1 MIQVIMKIKDKK
13 YSKKDLK
20 NLLPFPDCDSNKYS
34 RGTCN
39 IVAGSESYPGAS
51 TLASLSASKAGSG
64 YTHLFTHKSAKPIA
78 LAIMPSL
85 VVSSF
90 EDLSVEK
97 FDTEKPS
104 AYLVGPG
111 FSGEAS
117 EKKILLKILKET
129 DAPVVVDGG
138 ALSAFSSEEVRITVE
153 ERFNNG
159 LDTILTPHMGEA
171 RALLFN
177 YAVKKFTSSEELA
190 KDLAYFT
197 KSTIVLKGPNTFVC
211 DEEHIYEMKSGG
223 PALAKAGSGDVLAG
237 ILGGIVCQNRLSA
250 FNACVLATNIHAQ
263 AGNLAAK
270 DLTEISVTSE
280 DLINYIPK
288 SIKYF

>member
-1 MIQVIMKIKDKK
+1 MKIKNKK
-13 YSKKDLK
+13 YSKKDIK
-20 NLLPFPDCDSNKYS
+20 NLLPFPDKDINKYS

-39 IVAGSESYPGAS
+39 IVAGSEAYPGAS
-51 TLASLSASKAGSG
+51 TLVSLSASKSGSG
-64 YTHLFTHKSAKPIA
+64 YTHLFTRKSAKPIA

-97 FDTEKPS
+97 FDAEKPS

-111 FSGEAS
+111 FSGEAN

-171 RALLFN
+171 KNLLFN
-177 YAVKKFTSSEELA
+177 YAVKKISSPESLA

-197 KSTIVLKGPNTFVC
+197 KATIVLKGSNTFVC
-211 DEEHIYEMKSGG
+211 DEKQIYEMKSGTA
-223 PALAKAGSGDVLAG
+223 ALAKAGSGDVLAG
-237 ILGGIVCQNRLSA
+237 ILAGIMCQNRLSS
-250 FNACVLATNIHAQ
+250 FNACVLATNLHAQ
-263 AGNLAAK
+263 AGNIAAK
-270 DLTEISVTSE
+270 DLTEISVTPE

-288 SIKYF
+288 SIKSL

>member
-1 MIQVIMKIKDKK
+1 MKIKNKK
-13 YSKKDLK
+13 YSKKDIK

-39 IVAGSESYPGAS
+39 IVAGSEAYPGAS

-171 RALLFN
+171 KNLLFN
-177 YAVKKFTSSEELA
+177 YAVKKISSPESLA

-197 KSTIVLKGPNTFVC
+197 KATIVLKGPNTFVC
-211 DEEHIYEMKSGG
+211 DEKQIYEMKSGTA
-223 PALAKAGSGDVLAG
+223 ALAKAGSGDVLAG
-237 ILGGIVCQNRLSA
+237 ILGGIICQNKLNV
-250 FNACVLATNIHAQ
+250 FEACALAINLHAK

-270 DLTEISVTSE
+270 DLTEISVTPE

-288 SIKYF
+288 SIKQL